1 MTSAAAPRQLVLDLP
16 HRAALG
22 AEDFLVS
29 PSNAAAVGMIDN
41 WRDWPRASAL
51 VVGPD
56 QSGKSHLAQVWRLKT
71 GSEVVAARELGEAI
85 AREFSGPLVV
95 EDIDRGIGCERTL
108 FHLLN
113 LARETGR
120 AVLLT
125 SSRPPGELTVS
136 LPDLR
141 SRLRALPVIEIGAPD
156 GELLR
161 AVLVKLFA
169 DRQLIVEPHVVA
181 HLALHMEQ
189 SMATANRIVA
199 EIDRRSLA
207 VQRRVTRSLAAAVL
221 ADLRTAA
228 D

>member
-29 PSNAAAVGMIDN
+29 PSNAKAVGMIDN
-41 WRDWPRASAL
+41 WHDWPRASAI
-51 VVGPD
+51 VVGPE
-56 QSGKSHLAQVWRLKT
+56 QSGKSHLAQVWRLKS
-71 GSEVVAARELGEAI
+71 GAEVVAAANLDEAI
-85 AREFSGPLVV
+85 ARKFAGPLVV
-95 EDIDRGIGCERTL
+95 EDVDRGIGCERTL
-108 FHLLN
+108 FHLFN

-125 SSRPPGELTVS
+125 SSRPPGELTVT

-156 GELLR
+156 DELLR

-169 DRQLIVEPHVVA
+169 DRQLAVEPHVVA

-189 SMATANRIVA
+189 SMAAASRVVA

-207 VQRRVTRSLAAAVL
+207 VQRRVTRALAATVL
-221 ADLRTAA
+221 ADFQSEAE
-228 D
+228 

>member
-1 MTSAAAPRQLVLDLP
+1 MSALAPLQLVLDLP

-29 PSNAAAVGMIDN
+29 PSNAAAVTMIDG
-41 WRDWPRASAL
+41 WREWPRASAL
-51 VVGPD
+51 VVGPKR
-56 QSGKSHLAQVWRLKT
+56 SGKSHLAHVWRFKT
-71 GSEVVAARELGEAI
+71 GAEVIEAADLSEADAAR
-85 AREFSGPLVV
+85 FSGPLLV
-95 EDIDRGIGCERTL
+95 ENVDRGLRDERAL
-108 FHLLN
+108 FYLLN
-113 LARETGR
+113 LAREHGQG
-120 AVLLT
+120 LLIT
-125 SSRPPGELTVS
+125 SARPPGELDIA

-141 SRLRALPVIEIGAPD
+141 SRLRALPLITIGAPD

-169 DRQLIVEPHVVA
+169 DRQLAVEPHVIA

-189 SMATANRIVA
+189 SMAAANRIVA

-207 VQRRVTRSLAAAVL
+207 AHRRVSRALASEVL
-221 ADLRTAA
+221 AEFGNA